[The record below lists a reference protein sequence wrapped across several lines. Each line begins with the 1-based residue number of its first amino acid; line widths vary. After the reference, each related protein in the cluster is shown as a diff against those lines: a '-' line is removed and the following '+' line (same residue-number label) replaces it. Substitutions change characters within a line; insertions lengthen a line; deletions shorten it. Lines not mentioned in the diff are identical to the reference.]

1 MAMPEII
8 FGMPENRPGS
18 DTISGMDSFHAG
30 SIYSTGN
37 QENQLFLPIIFIF
50 I

>member
-1 MAMPEII
+1 MAMPEIV

-18 DTISGMDSFHAG
+18 DTISGIDSLYAG
-30 SIYSTGN
+30 SIYSTVN
-37 QENQLFLPIIFIF
+37 QENQPFLPIIFIF